1 MRWLGPL
8 QRRNVPIQRRPEVSV
23 PVLDAPFT
31 AEFAFQNGA
40 RNLVKAVGLSRY
52 EENALE
58 EASDLGSK
66 GLLFVKHP
74 GPDGAKSRLI
84 VVAELDDQQLRQRID
99 RLLSDHEVRLV
110 EANELPSFV
119 AEIEREAHY

>member
-1 MRWLGPL
+1 M
-8 QRRNVPIQRRPEVSV
+8 
-23 PVLDAPFT
+23 PVLNASFT
-31 AEFAFQNGA
+31 ADFAFQNGA

-52 EENALE
+52 EEHALE

-74 GPDGAKSRLI
+74 GPDGAKSKLI
-84 VVAELDDQQLRQRID
+84 VVAEIDDQQLRQRVD

-110 EANELPSFV
+110 EANELQSFA
-119 AEIEREAHY
+119 AEIEREAH